1 VAARYSADMAIS
13 AESLVAEAA
22 PRIGAT
28 GGAFYFVPET
38 VAAGE
43 RVGLDAG
50 RFYFLG
56 RGGVLGDV
64 DWRVVHSA
72 FGYFNPS
79 FIEHMWES
87 GRKVVAPSEAG
98 RLHLEC
104 CREFGRARL
113 ADLEGLEGFC
123 EAAAAVVQAAD
134 PAGLTLFAGIASHP
148 LPDDLP
154 ARAMQLVAVLRE
166 LRGSAHLV
174 AVLASGLEPRV
185 AHYIKRPDFFE
196 LFGWS
201 AEDRPEVGEEDRRR
215 LEEAEALTDRL
226 VLRAFGAIEESRREQ
241 FLSVLEA
248 IQAKAGA

>member
-1 VAARYSADMAIS
+1 MAIS

-174 AVLASGLEPRV
+174 AVLASGLSPKV
-185 AHYIKRPDFFE
+185 AHFLKRPDFFE
-196 LFGWS
+196 TFGWS
-201 AEDRPEVGEEDRRR
+201 ADERPEPTEEDRRR
-215 LEEAEALTDRL
+215 LEAAEAVTDRL
-226 VLRAFGAIEESRREQ
+226 VLPAF
-241 FLSVLEA
+241 SVLDAQARGRFLEVLDRIEA
-248 IQAKAGA
+248 AVSG